1 MSLHQGGMAFGCETE
16 MITVKSG
23 EVVIILKFTNI
34 LPSMAFGC
42 ETEMMTVK
50 SGEVGI
56 ILKFTNIFG

>member
-1 MSLHQGGMAFGCETE
+1 MAFGCETE